1 MKKPLSRALALLFA
15 AILAFSCI
23 LPCTAAFI
31 DDDIA
36 LLAESGDGESVGSE
50 NPENPDQPES
60 PAAEPK
66 LEVTSE
72 SLSVFVG
79 KKLQLTATVT
89 GVDAQPKIE
98 WYTMDGN
105 IASVD
110 QNGLV
115 STKKTGRVEIVAKAT
130 VNGKELSD
138 GFIVNVVT
146 RSNPVKNLLEKKQ
159 VLSYKYSYT
168 DDYYYTNDKNCW
180 QHNFGF
186 AKFYDIVAPYVLLE
200 YDYVRVYFTYDNKD
214 WMIQMWK
221 GQYGLLF
228 FGSEMGIYRKD
239 SSDKA
244 PGLFTFYG
252 CPNEDEWIKMEMTLY
267 HDEAGN
273 GNYVRQLTRDYGDYW
288 WCTGFK
294 PGHLRRE
301 EPARELRMTGR
312 LTLKNQE
319 MTDLFIEGLKKCGFK
334 QTENAEKI
342 GLDQFHVDGTDIRLC
357 WQNISDAENTMPIK
371 ITAGAM
377 IAVSILSFFLLIM
390 VMFGM
395 FAMLAFIFFI

>member
-1 MKKPLSRALALLFA
+1 M
-15 AILAFSCI
+15 
-23 LPCTAAFI
+23 
-31 DDDIA
+31 
-36 LLAESGDGESVGSE
+36 
-50 NPENPDQPES
+50 
-60 PAAEPK
+60 
-66 LEVTSE
+66 
-72 SLSVFVG
+72 
-79 KKLQLTATVT
+79 
-89 GVDAQPKIE
+89 
-98 WYTMDGN
+98 
-105 IASVD
+105 
-110 QNGLV
+110 
-115 STKKTGRVEIVAKAT
+115 
-130 VNGKELSD
+130 
-138 GFIVNVVT
+138 
-146 RSNPVKNLLEKKQ
+146 
-159 VLSYKYSYT
+159 
-168 DDYYYTNDKNCW
+168 
-180 QHNFGF
+180 
-186 AKFYDIVAPYVLLE
+186 LLE

-267 HDEAGN
+267 HDETGN

-301 EPARELRMTGR
+301 EPAKELRMTGR